1 MAYSI
6 LNLPARGRYCDSTT
20 NFKAFDEFDVGLHRL
35 IADRSDNPILAREI
49 RTLQDMTMLIHDQLE
64 SFLIGGRRVD
74 PAEQWDIRRNCWDE
88 HNEIV
93 AALKS
98 AWFKNARFRVTLWIS
113 AQTLIGP
120 A

>member
-1 MAYSI
+1 
-6 LNLPARGRYCDSTT
+6 
-20 NFKAFDEFDVGLHRL
+20 
-35 IADRSDNPILAREI
+35 
-49 RTLQDMTMLIHDQLE
+49 MLIHDQLE